1 MQNNNNI
8 NKILLGIKLGSGREF
23 WNPLVVNHR
32 TCEFPGMAD
41 SIEEVLEERREER
54 ARAERARER
63 LREERLIRAAV
74 EPVVK
79 SMSSE
84 DRVAIARLFNKNK
97 GMLRQPRDSIGD
109 SSTLARLESEG
120 PRGYL

>member
-1 MQNNNNI
+1 
-8 NKILLGIKLGSGREF
+8 
-23 WNPLVVNHR
+23 
-32 TCEFPGMAD
+32 MAD

-63 LREERLIRAAV
+63 LREEQLIRAAV

-97 GMLRQPRDSIGD
+97 EMVLQPRDLMGESN
-109 SSTLARLESEG
+109 TLARTNSEG

>member
-1 MQNNNNI
+1 
-8 NKILLGIKLGSGREF
+8 
-23 WNPLVVNHR
+23 
-32 TCEFPGMAD
+32 MAD

-63 LREERLIRAAV
+63 LREEQLIRAAV

-84 DRVAIARLFNKNK
+84 DRIAIARLFNKNK
-97 GMLRQPRDSIGD
+97 RMVNQTRDSIGD
-109 SSTLARLESEG
+109 SYTLTRTNSEG

>member
-1 MQNNNNI
+1 MV
-8 NKILLGIKLGSGREF
+8 KEFLGKAESVGS
-23 WNPLVVNHR
+23 
-32 TCEFPGMAD
+32 
-41 SIEEVLEERREER
+41 
-54 ARAERARER
+54 AESETLAGLRER
-63 LREERLIRAAV
+63 LREERRIRAAV